1 MLNGIARKLAVVLA
15 SLLLAALLVLAA
27 FAFLP
32 GRIEATSNRVDGR
45 SSPASGA
52 AQALHASLTVVDL
65 HADSLLWGR
74 ELALRSARGHVDVPR
89 LIEGHV
95 ALEVFAVP
103 TEAPHGLH
111 SLRHDAGSDDI
122 FWLAL
127 VQRWPTDTWQSHTAR
142 ALYQAGRLQR
152 TVAASGGRFM
162 LIENRAGLERFLDR
176 RRTQPNLAAALL
188 ALEGAHALDAQ
199 LDRLEPL
206 FAAGYRMM
214 APAHFSDNEWGGSSA
229 GLAQGGLT
237 AAGRELIRRME
248 DRRMIVDLAHAS
260 SATIADVLEVAQRP
274 VLVSHTGLKGTCEDP
289 RNLTDAEARRIAA
302 AGGLIGIGFWEGATC
317 GSDAAAIA
325 RALRYATELV
335 GVEHVALGSDFD
347 GAVTLPFDA
356 AGLAELTDALLAQG
370 FADADIRRIMG
381 ANALAFL
388 ARNLP

>member
-1 MLNGIARKLAVVLA
+1 VLNGIVRKLVVVLA
-15 SLLLAALLVLAA
+15 SLLVAALLVLAV

-32 GRIEATSNRVDGR
+32 GRIEVARNRVDGR

-52 AQALHASLTVVDL
+52 AQALHASLTIVDL

-74 ELALRSARGHVDVPR
+74 ELGERSARGHVDVPR

-95 ALEVFAVP
+95 ALQVFALP
-103 TEAPHGLH
+103 TKTPHGRND
-111 SLRHDAGSDDI
+111 LRNDDRSDDI

-127 VQRWPTDTWQSHTAR
+127 VQRWPMDTWRSLTAR
-142 ALYQAGRLQR
+142 ALYQAGRLRR
-152 TVAASGGRFM
+152 TVAASGGRLV
-162 LIENRAGLERFLDR
+162 LIENRAGLERYLDR

-199 LDRLEPL
+199 LDNLEPL

-214 APAHFSDNEWGGSSA
+214 APTHFFDNEWGGSSA

-248 DRRMIVDLAHAS
+248 DKRMIVDLAHAS
-260 SATIADVLEVAQRP
+260 SATIADVLEVAKRP
-274 VLVSHTGLKGTCEDP
+274 VLVSHTGLKTTCDNP
-289 RNLTDAEARRIAA
+289 RNLSDAEARRIAA
-302 AGGLIGIGFWEGATC
+302 AGGLIGIGFWDTATC

-347 GAVTLPFDA
+347 GAVTTPFDA